1 MRNTTASG
9 WRHCYWIDA
18 VMVKKRRGPRGGS
31 LPRTLSASLAGLRA
45 GSALAVDGVMQ
56 RVMRRGP
63 DGEDSEFAQR
73 EARRFVRELGR
84 LKGTYIK
91 IGQMLALFG
100 EHFLPRVLV
109 SALRDLSDQ
118 TEPLHWDALESS
130 VRDSL
135 GERYGELDI
144 DPAAVAAAS
153 LAQVH
158 LAKVRATGEW
168 ICLKVQYPGLAQVI
182 DADFDAVVRMLLLA
196 RWVKA
201 GRELD
206 DWLESMRAHL
216 HNEIDYRR
224 EAAFTQ
230 RMAALVAQAKDAA
243 VAYHVPRLHARYC
256 TDAVLAME
264 FIEGFSVAD
273 PDVARLSLERRNALA
288 RGMLELFFYEVYE
301 WGLLQT
307 DPNFGN
313 YLLRLDDRRKRAA
326 RDELVL
332 LDFGSVL
339 ECPEDFLRYLRQT
352 IAAGQQQDEPRLV
365 DGLIG
370 LGCLP
375 GDASEEARSL
385 FAQFCMHLLEPLR
398 PPERLPREYLNAR
411 GEYCWGRSR
420 LMQRAGKQAAA
431 SAANRHFVTP
441 SREFALIARKLSGVF
456 NFIAVLDAQF
466 NAHDMVQEHIQRWR
480 QGV

>member
-1 MRNTTASG
+1 
-9 WRHCYWIDA
+9 
-18 VMVKKRRGPRGGS
+18 MVKKRRGPRGGS
-31 LPRTLSASLAGLRA
+31 LPRTLSVSLAGLRA
-45 GSALAVDGVMQ
+45 GSALAVDSVVQ
-56 RVMRRGP
+56 RVMGRGP
-63 DGEDSEFAQR
+63 DDEDSEFARR
-73 EARRFVRELGR
+73 EARRFVQELGR

-109 SALRDLSDQ
+109 TALRDLSDQ
-118 TEPLHWDALESS
+118 TEPLHWDTLESF

-135 GERYGELDI
+135 GERYPELDI
-144 DPAAVAAAS
+144 DPVAVAAAS

-158 LAKVRATGEW
+158 LARIRATGEW
-168 ICLKVQYPGLAQVI
+168 ICLKLQYPGLAQVI
-182 DADFDAVVRMLLLA
+182 DSDFDAVVRMLLLA

-206 DWLESMRAHL
+206 DWLESMRVHL

-224 EAAFTQ
+224 EAAFTL
-230 RMAALVAQAKDAA
+230 RMATLVEGTRDAA
-243 VAYHVPRLHARYC
+243 VAYHVPRLHAQYC
-256 TDAVLAME
+256 TDSVLAME
-264 FIEGFSVAD
+264 YIEGFSVAD
-273 PDVARLSLERRNALA
+273 PDVAKLSLERRNALA
-288 RGMLELFFYEVYE
+288 RGMLELFFHEVYE

-313 YLLRLDDRRKRAA
+313 YLLRLDDRRKKVA

-339 ECPEDFLRYLRQT
+339 ECPDDFLHYLRQT
-352 IAAGQQQDEPRLV
+352 IAAGQQQDEPQLV

-375 GDASEEARSL
+375 EDANDEARSL

-398 PPERLPREYLNAR
+398 PPESLPPQYLNAQ
-411 GEYCWGRSR
+411 GEYCWGRSH
-420 LMQRAGKQAAA
+420 LMQRAGKQAAL
-431 SAANRHFVTP
+431 SVANRHFVTP
-441 SREFALIARKLSGVF
+441 SREFALIARKLTGVF

-466 NAHDMVQEHIQRWR
+466 NAHEMVQSHIQRWR
-480 QGV
+480 QRERRGAKR

>member
-1 MRNTTASG
+1 
-9 WRHCYWIDA
+9 
-18 VMVKKRRGPRGGS
+18 MVKKRRGPRGGS
-31 LPRTLSASLAGLRA
+31 LPRTLSVSLAGLRA
-45 GSALAVDGVMQ
+45 GSALAVDSVMQ
-56 RVMRRGP
+56 RVMGRGP
-63 DGEDSEFAQR
+63 DDEDSEFARR
-73 EARRFVRELGR
+73 EARRFVQELGR

-109 SALRDLSDQ
+109 TALRDLSDQ
-118 TEPLHWDALESS
+118 TEPLHWDTLESS

-135 GERYGELDI
+135 GERYRELDI
-144 DPAAVAAAS
+144 DPVAVAAAS

-158 LAKVRATGEW
+158 LARIRVSGEW
-168 ICLKVQYPGLAQVI
+168 ICLKLQYPGLAQVI

-224 EAAFTQ
+224 EAAFTL
-230 RMAALVAQAKDAA
+230 RMSALVDGARDAA
-243 VAYHVPRLHARYC
+243 VAYHVPRLYAQYC
-256 TDAVLAME
+256 TDSVLAME
-264 FIEGFSVAD
+264 YIEGFSVVD

-288 RGMLELFFYEVYE
+288 EGMLELFFYEVYE

-313 YLLRLDDRRKRAA
+313 YLLRLDDRRKKVA

-339 ECPEDFLRYLRQT
+339 ECPDDFLHYLRQT
-352 IAAGQQQDEPRLV
+352 IAAGQQQDEPQLV

-375 GDASEEARSL
+375 DDASEEARTL

-398 PPERLPREYLNAR
+398 PPEKLPPEYLNAQ
-411 GEYCWGRSR
+411 GEYCWGTSR
-420 LMQRAGKQAAA
+420 LMQRAGKQAAV

-466 NAHDMVQEHIQRWR
+466 NAYDMVQAHIQRWR
-480 QGV
+480 QREHRGAKK